1 MSKQDKLLDI
11 IPKLHK
17 YDIFRRYWNKFILN
31 ADSIRTSNL
40 LAVHA
45 KYKIHLKQ
53 MGIARH
59 MLLKALNLD
68 KNNEKAKEL
77 LQVRI
82 FLILN

>member
-1 MSKQDKLLDI
+1 
-11 IPKLHK
+11 
-17 YDIFRRYWNKFILN
+17 
-31 ADSIRTSNL
+31 
-40 LAVHA
+40 
-45 KYKIHLKQ
+45 

-82 FLILN
+82 FLIFN